1 MLIRDAEVDPPTH
14 CITLTTVDPATT
26 SAEYRTASAS
36 LWKRLRRHHGRVDYF
51 GAIEFTT
58 GTAARSGGYRRLHG
72 HHLVK
77 FRDDDRVD
85 VLDLEA
91 LTRETWQTVTGAHR
105 IEVAKLLTPGAA
117 IGYLALHHRKPGQAP
132 PEGWRGMVSRP
143 SKGYFHRP
151 VAELREQARRE
162 LRAEAIAHKHGISLT
177 LAHLEVEAAPPA
189 RIVHVHEPIPGHFIP
204 IPRDRD
210 PAPINRE
217 AREAI
222 ARLREGVP
230 S

>member
-1 MLIRDAEVDPPTH
+1 VE
-14 CITLTTVDPATT
+14 
-26 SAEYRTASAS
+26 
-36 LWKRLRRHHGRVDYF
+36 YF

-77 FRDDDRVD
+77 FRDDDDVD

-91 LTRETWQTVTGAHR
+91 LTRDTWQTVTGAHR

-162 LRAEAIAHKHGISLT
+162 LRAEAIAHRHGISLE
-177 LAHLEVEAAPPA
+177 LAHLEVAAAPPA
-189 RIVHVHEPIPGHFIP
+189 RIVHVHEPQDGHFIAV
-204 IPRDRD
+204 PRDRESGR
-210 PAPINRE
+210 INLE
-217 AREAI
+217 ARQAI
-222 ARLREGVP
+222 ARLQKGRP
-230 S
+230 